1 MKIHELS
8 QASKEKALGDYTNNF
23 DFDFH
28 AEYVKE
34 DFKTQMELIG
44 IEIDNI
50 YYSGFWSQGDGAM
63 FTGGYSYNKGWK
75 QKLKEYSPLDT
86 ELFEIGNELQQI
98 QRKYFYSVTTNIT
111 HSNSRYYHENT
122 AVFDHSDEFYN
133 SDDDV
138 DKLEYE
144 LRNLMKVLY
153 KRLEREYYYQTS
165 MEAFE
170 EFEAYEYEFDEEGNI
185 I

>member
-1 MKIHELS
+1 MKINELS
-8 QASKEKALGDYTNNF
+8 QASKEKALSDYNNNF
-23 DFDFH
+23 DFDDY
-28 AEYVKE
+28 AECVME
-34 DFKTQMELIG
+34 DFKTQMELMG

-111 HSNSRYYHENT
+111 HSNSNYDHENT
-122 AVFDHSDEFYN
+122 ASFDHSDNFYN
-133 SDDDV
+133 SDEV

-144 LRNLMKVLY
+144 LKNLMKVLY
-153 KRLEREYYYQTS
+153 KRLERAYDYQTS
-165 MEAFE
+165 MEVFE
-170 EFEAYEYEFDEEGNI
+170 EYAYAYEYEFDEDGNI